1 LSLSGVG
8 WQEVEETTPVH
19 NAPPGLPERRF
30 FLAGRAR
37 QGRLARKPTKSPAFG
52 RRFRRWVCAVRPT
65 MGLDSSPPAVPAAMS
80 VNPELRKLDIDIP
93 SQPQALLQLSLLLAD
108 DDINLQAAASLIEGD
123 MALAAAVMKAV
134 NSSLY
139 GLKGRVQSVQQAI
152 TYLGMRE
159 VAAIT
164 FEMGLRAAFPPAPEL
179 EPIWARAAWRGQVMA
194 RLAQRL
200 ALDAWGAHSAG
211 LFEECGK
218 AVLFRHAPD
227 HYRAML
233 RAAPD
238 DRALAELERT
248 GFGVSHDALGA
259 ALCESW
265 GLGLAAVSSVRHHV
279 LAQATHELPPPP
291 ARRGI
296 CALSVLAH
304 LVETEAEQSDET
316 AASIAQQAELD
327 PDLVLRALRRE
338 LEQRA
343 EAEAH
348 GRS

>member
-1 LSLSGVG
+1 
-8 WQEVEETTPVH
+8 
-19 NAPPGLPERRF
+19 
-30 FLAGRAR
+30 
-37 QGRLARKPTKSPAFG
+37 
-52 RRFRRWVCAVRPT
+52 
-65 MGLDSSPPAVPAAMS
+65 MS

-93 SQPQALLQLSLLLAD
+93 AQPQALVKLSLLLAE
-108 DDINLQAAASLIEGD
+108 DDINLQAAAALIESD

-139 GLKGRVQSVQQAI
+139 GLKGRVQNVHQAI

-159 VAAIT
+159 VAGIT

-179 EPIWARAAWRGQVMA
+179 DPIWKRAAWRSRVMA

-200 ALDAWGAHSAG
+200 SQDAWDAHAAG

-218 AVLFRHAPD
+218 AVLYRHAPD
-227 HYRAML
+227 HYRTML
-233 RAAPD
+233 RAAAAAAAD
-238 DRALAELERT
+238 DVALVEMERV

-265 GLGLAAVSSVRHHV
+265 GLAAPATHSVRHHV
-279 LAQATHELPPPP
+279 QAQATRQLPPPP
-291 ARRGI
+291 ARREI

-304 LVETEAEQSDET
+304 LVETDADDAEAAAT
-316 AASIAQQAELD
+316 ALAAQAGLDAER
-327 PDLVLRALRRE
+327 VRGALRRE

-343 EAEAH
+343 EALSA
-348 GRS
+348 GGD